1 MNSAMPGTGCRRFV
15 VGLVVALFAVSMA
28 EIALAATCDNKT
40 AKSSISWTFEIEPIF
55 HTCHFCHEGAAPEQL
70 IMAPGL
76 AYKFLV
82 NIPSTE
88 SQMMRVDP
96 GNPENS
102 YILYKLRGTHMENGG
117 QGVQMPIGF
126 DPLPEKQ
133 IQMIADWIKD
143 CSPDN

>member
-1 MNSAMPGTGCRRFV
+1 MNAIMFGHGRRRFFS
-15 VGLVVALFAVSMA
+15 GLIAGLLAMTTVSG
-28 EIALAATCDNKT
+28 ALAATCDNKT
-40 AKSSISWTFEIEPIF
+40 AKSPVSWTFEIEPIF

-70 IMAPGL
+70 IMAPGI

-82 NIPSTE
+82 NVPSTE
-88 SQMMRVDP
+88 SKMMRVDP

-102 YILYKLRGTHMENGG
+102 YLLYKLRGTHMENGG

-133 IQMIADWIKD
+133 IQMIEDWIKD